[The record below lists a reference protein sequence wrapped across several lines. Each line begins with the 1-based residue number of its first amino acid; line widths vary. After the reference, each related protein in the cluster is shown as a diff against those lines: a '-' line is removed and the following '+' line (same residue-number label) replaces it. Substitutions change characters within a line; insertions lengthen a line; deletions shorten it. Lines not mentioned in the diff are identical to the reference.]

1 MMGSLRQRLLVGQ
14 AFILL
19 YSGLAAVLGR
29 TTKTFVIIMI
39 LFILYIVWQSRR
51 SKAAGP
57 QVDAEE
63 IDAARV
69 LFEEK
74 KGRDYQMEDVGL
86 VDEVQEQAKATMYM
100 SIGSFITLGL
110 FFLLWPHLDAIYNA
124 VLPYVNGNERLAH
137 FIAFLVYF
145 EIVFAANNLSY
156 IYAMRK
162 TGKMIVMQM
171 PTEFRITQKGIVF
184 RGLLKKQAVPFPLP
198 EGFDVRYD
206 EKRRFVE
213 LVKEEKDKIVRL
225 RLYTGSPR
233 RAYDLI
239 RRLGY
244 AGQDQTRDQHTSQ
257 RQ

>member
-1 MMGSLRQRLLVGQ
+1 MMGSLKQRLLVGQ
-14 AFILL
+14 AFILV

-39 LFILYIVWQSRR
+39 LFVLYIVWQSRR
-51 SKAAGP
+51 AKAAGP

-100 SIGSFITLGL
+100 SIGSFVTLGL

-124 VLPYVNGNERLAH
+124 VLPYVNGSERLAH
-137 FIAFLVYF
+137 FIAFLIYF
-145 EIVFAANNLSY
+145 EIVFAASNISY

-162 TGKMIVMQM
+162 TGKMTVMQM

-184 RGLLKKQAVPFPLP
+184 RGLLKKQAIPFPLP
-198 EGFDVRYD
+198 EGFEVRVE

-213 LVKEEKDKIVRL
+213 LVKEEKDKIIRL
-225 RLYTGSPR
+225 RLYTGNPR
-233 RAYDLI
+233 RVYDLVK
-239 RRLGY
+239 RLGH
-244 AGQDQTRDQHTSQ
+244 ADQGQNRDQHTSQ
-257 RQ
+257 HQ